1 MISFQPVRTGPC
13 PGSPSQSHTKALA
26 IFKTI
31 STVGFASLAIL
42 QGFRRVLRQHRLPA
56 VSTFAIT
63 VSDEIDKEELS
74 GFTHRSAT
82 PRQISAVP
90 GLGLHSPPGALFAV
104 LDPNPR
110 SSICNSLCEVPHI
123 TLIPQRR
130 VVGDHLEH
138 LGLERLSH
146 GGDPAAARENPKPA
160 C

>member
-1 MISFQPVRTGPC
+1 MIGAGRPQGQASGLDGSTATGRMISFQPVRTGPC

-63 VSDEIDKEELS
+63 VSDEIGEEELS

-82 PRQISAVP
+82 PRHDRPLAVRLRRA
-90 GLGLHSPPGALFAV
+90 G
-104 LDPNPR
+104 PR
-110 SSICNSLCEVPHI
+110 SSLTAGRAFRTP
-123 TLIPQRR
+123 
-130 VVGDHLEH
+130 
-138 LGLERLSH
+138 
-146 GGDPAAARENPKPA
+146 
-160 C
+160 